1 MLVVY
6 RRISSEKAAPG
17 ARFDLW
23 VLQGSR
29 SRVKLPLLQQRL
41 LLLCSALV
49 GAPKFMT
56 EGFNLFIYF

>member
-1 MLVVY
+1 MK
-6 RRISSEKAAPG
+6 KAAPG
-17 ARFDLW
+17 VRFDLW

-49 GAPKFMT
+49 GAPKFT
-56 EGFNLFIYF
+56 TGVLNLFIYFKNRHLKTA